1 MATRSDQ
8 ANAGPSIAGRG
19 DAYGIP
25 GCGCGR
31 TGRHLCLRSSI
42 EAVARAR
49 AGAGPTLIESF
60 TYRYKGHTVHDMAGY
75 RSKEELEEWMQ
86 RDPIFRFRQEL
97 IEYAA
102 LDEAEFEAID
112 AEVAA
117 EVSNSVEFAESS
129 PFPDVSTIEED
140 VYAS

>member
-1 MATRSDQ
+1 
-8 ANAGPSIAGRG
+8 
-19 DAYGIP
+19 
-25 GCGCGR
+25 
-31 TGRHLCLRSSI
+31 
-42 EAVARAR
+42 
-49 AGAGPTLIESF
+49 
-60 TYRYKGHTVHDMAGY
+60 MAGY